1 MSDGETLS
9 VLDEVADDGAVD
21 EVEDAWKTMPFDEPT
36 VLDWGILALSVCR
49 LGIVVGIGM

>member
-36 VLDWGILALSVCR
+36 VLDWGILALSVCT
-49 LGIVVGIGM
+49 LGVVVGIGM